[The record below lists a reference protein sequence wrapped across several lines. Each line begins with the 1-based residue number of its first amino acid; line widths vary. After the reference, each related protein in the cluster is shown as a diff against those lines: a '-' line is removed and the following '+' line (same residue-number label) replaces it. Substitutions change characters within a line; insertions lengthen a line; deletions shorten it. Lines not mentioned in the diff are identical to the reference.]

1 VATSEQKITK
11 EDLESKF
18 VELQDGIENAALS
31 ARDLGKKIGIV
42 AAVVLIIITFMLG
55 RRRGKLAK
63 TVVEI
68 RRF

>member
-1 VATSEQKITK
+1 MATSEQKITK

>member
-1 VATSEQKITK
+1 VATSEQKISK

-42 AAVVLIIITFMLG
+42 AAVVLIIIVFMLG

>member
-1 VATSEQKITK
+1 MATSEQKISK

-42 AAVVLIIITFMLG
+42 AAVVLIIIVFMLG

>member
-42 AAVVLIIITFMLG
+42 AAVVLIIIIFMLG